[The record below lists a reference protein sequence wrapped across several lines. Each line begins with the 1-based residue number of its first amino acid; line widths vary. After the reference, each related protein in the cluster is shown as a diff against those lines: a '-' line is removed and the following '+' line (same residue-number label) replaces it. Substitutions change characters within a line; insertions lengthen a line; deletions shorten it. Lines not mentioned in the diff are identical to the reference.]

1 MPWGALEEAAE
12 GALEGAVEGGVEG
25 ALEGAM
31 KEIDGDVHNKCMKT
45 CEEAIEGGMEGGLE
59 GALQKAIL
67 NPSSAAKDAA
77 LEGAMQGALDGG
89 LQGGGNTAKETLL
102 SLAMQQCKSDANC
115 APYDDAV
122 ASCARTGDPDT
133 CAGVVGQLGL
143 EPGVDAPGGTPLA
156 ENSQSGS
163 GRTGSVKKGTHSR
176 AQIDFTES
184 LSVYKMDFAG

>member
-1 MPWGALEEAAE
+1 MCACVRVRVRASRSEPDEARRRR
-12 GALEGAVEGGVEG
+12 
-25 ALEGAM
+25 
-31 KEIDGDVHNKCMKT
+31 
-45 CEEAIEGGMEGGLE
+45 
-59 GALQKAIL
+59 
-67 NPSSAAKDAA
+67 
-77 LEGAMQGALDGG
+77 
-89 LQGGGNTAKETLL
+89 
-102 SLAMQQCKSDANC
+102 

-156 ENSQSGS
+156 ENSQTGS

-184 LSVYKMDFAG
+184 LSIYKMDFAG